1 MMTQTKVMRV
11 LVVDDERI
19 VCSGVEKILA
29 RRGHTVE
36 QALSVADAVKAIE
49 RDPAFD
55 MILADLMMPQA
66 GGLDLVSAVKNRW
79 PGIPVIIM
87 TGYASIGSAI
97 ESTRAGAAGYLP
109 KPFTPEELESTIERV
124 TIVMTPRPA
133 VKAAA
138 KASPKV
144 LPKADEIID
153 VDMPFGADEVA
164 AATSPEYVKHLTR
177 SDVALMDFCELGERS
192 CKRFKT
198 KGACEQ
204 PECPLV
210 VAERRKKAPAAMAAQ
225 ANDFIDVDMPFS
237 FAEVASATSEAYAD
251 ALGRSDMAVAGRWN
265 ADKATG
271 RKVLVVD
278 DEVVAANSVRRTLT
292 RRGFRVDEAFS
303 GREAL
308 NRILNEMYDLV
319 LLDMKMPDTN
329 GLELLPTIKK
339 HRPALPV
346 VMVTGYASI
355 DTAVEAIQ
363 RGATDYVAKP
373 FTPDE
378 LFNAASKAIRRAIV

>member
-1 MMTQTKVMRV
+1 MTTQTKVMRV

-19 VCSGVEKILA
+19 VCGGVEKILA

-49 RDPAFD
+49 RDPGFD

-66 GGLDLVSAVKNRW
+66 GGLDLVSAVKHRW

-87 TGYASIGSAI
+87 TGYTSIGSAI
-97 ESTRAGAAGYLP
+97 EATRAGAAGYLP

-124 TIVMTPRPA
+124 TIVMKPRPA
-133 VKAAA
+133 A
-138 KASPKV
+138 KPAPAP
-144 LPKADEIID
+144 LPKADGIID

-210 VAERRKKAPAAMAAQ
+210 VAERRKKAPAAIAARN
-225 ANDFIDVDMPFS
+225 NDFIDVDMPFS
-237 FAEVASATSEAYAD
+237 FAEVAASTSEAYAD
-251 ALGRSDMAVAGRWN
+251 ALAGATCPSPADGTPRKRLAARFWSSTTRWWRPTACGARSPAAGS
-265 ADKATG
+265 G
-271 RKVLVVD
+271 
-278 DEVVAANSVRRTLT
+278 ST
-292 RRGFRVDEAFS
+292 RRS
-303 GREAL
+303 
-308 NRILNEMYDLV
+308 
-319 LLDMKMPDTN
+319 
-329 GLELLPTIKK
+329 
-339 HRPALPV
+339 PAAKRS
-346 VMVTGYASI
+346 TAS
-355 DTAVEAIQ
+355 
-363 RGATDYVAKP
+363 
-373 FTPDE
+373 
-378 LFNAASKAIRRAIV
+378 